1 MPSYWYDERRRKMFL
16 LWIALILMD
25 MYVIIQYIDRCL
37 IELDCIILSQLDK
50 LIIGPDTLYLIDEI
64 DL

>member
-37 IELDCIILSQLDK
+37 IELDCIILSRLDK
-50 LIIGPDTLYLIDEI
+50 LIIVPDTLYLIDEI